1 MISTLFSIA
10 KEAGERILDYYGAE
24 GPVDR
29 KADNSPL
36 TLADRASHAYIVQ
49 QLRRNWPDI
58 PVLSE
63 ESPEED
69 YAERA
74 SWKRFWLVDPLDG
87 TKEFIKRTGEF
98 TINIALIE
106 EGHPIVWLV
115 YVPVKQWTY
124 FAKKEQGAYYTE
136 SGLEEAQAIH
146 TDRVENPQKLRVVAS
161 RDHAGPAVRAL
172 LEALPEAET
181 RSMGSSLKFCLV
193 AEGKADLYFRDV
205 PTMEWDTAAAQ
216 CIVEEAGGGVFTVSG
231 EPLTYNKSSLR
242 NPSLVTVGDLSFR
255 WKPLIRQA
263 LEEAA

>member
-1 MISTLFSIA
+1 MPNEL
-10 KEAGERILDYYGAE
+10 
-24 GPVDR
+24 
-29 KADNSPL
+29 
-36 TLADRASHAYIVQ
+36 Q
-49 QLRRNWPDI
+49 
-58 PVLSE
+58 
-63 ESPEED
+63 ED
-69 YAERA
+69 YAERT

-98 TINIALIE
+98 TQVIRTA
-106 EGHPIVWLV
+106 
-115 YVPVKQWTY
+115 
-124 FAKKEQGAYYTE
+124 
-136 SGLEEAQAIH
+136 
-146 TDRVENPQKLRVVAS
+146 RVENPQKLRVVAS

-231 EPLTYNKSSLR
+231 EPLAYNKSSLR

-255 WKPLIRQA
+255 WKPLIKQA
-263 LEEAA
+263 LDKAA